1 LRLARR
7 PPAPGDC
14 SASDRPDRVCPST
27 RNEHTILVHAE
38 GAWSHDEHLDGLLTA
53 LDARRELVEPAVGF
67 TVRQGVVAV
76 SLWVEAGSE
85 AAAWDLANRAL
96 VEEMGQLGLV

>member
-1 LRLARR
+1 M
-7 PPAPGDC
+7 
-14 SASDRPDRVCPST
+14 T
-27 RNEHTILVHAE
+27 NEHTILVHAE
-38 GAWSHDEHLDGLLTA
+38 GAWSHDEHLDDLLEA

-67 TVRQGVVAV
+67 TVGRRVAAV

-85 AAAWDLANRAL
+85 TAAWEMGNRAL